1 MSENKNDNT
10 KIEVPVLS
18 FEEYQ
23 KMLAE
28 RKPLP
33 RNYKIREEDKER
45 FLASIG
51 IREKE
56 LLSNLHFGQKKSS
69 RSLVTGALVLCN

>member
-10 KIEVPVLS
+10 KIEVPV
-18 FEEYQ
+18 FTFDEYQ

-45 FLASIG
+45 FLEYIT
-51 IREKE
+51 K
-56 LLSNLHFGQKKSS
+56 
-69 RSLVTGALVLCN
+69 